1 MKCEL
6 VVFNDRLVVFY
17 YYFLSCLDLSK
28 TLFLATIQGLF
39 ASQFGLTSKGFWI
52 SFVSGSNQ
60 STRIDPLGLI
70 IQELFKLM

>member
-6 VVFNDRLVVFY
+6 VVFNDRLVVFFF
-17 YYFLSCLDLSK
+17 FLSCLGLSK
-28 TLFLATIQGLF
+28 TLFSATIQGLF
-39 ASQFGLTSKGFWI
+39 TSQFGLTSKGFWI

-60 STRIDPLGLI
+60 STRVDLLGLI